1 MHKETIT
8 YTDYNDVERTEDF
21 YFNLNKAE
29 LLDLETGVTGGYTAM
44 IKKII
49 ATQDTP
55 TLMDIFRKLILMA
68 YGEKSADG
76 REFIKNEELRTSFK
90 QTEAYSEL
98 YVKLATDDAA
108 ASKFIE
114 GIIPAKLR
122 EEYEKETKKKTSV
135 KTIKQG

>member
-44 IKKII
+44 INKII

-55 TLMDIFRKLILMA
+55 TLMDTFRKLILMA

-98 YVKLATDDAA
+98 YVKLATDDKAA
-108 ASKFIE
+108 AKFIE

-122 EEYEKETKKKTSV
+122 EEYEKENKK